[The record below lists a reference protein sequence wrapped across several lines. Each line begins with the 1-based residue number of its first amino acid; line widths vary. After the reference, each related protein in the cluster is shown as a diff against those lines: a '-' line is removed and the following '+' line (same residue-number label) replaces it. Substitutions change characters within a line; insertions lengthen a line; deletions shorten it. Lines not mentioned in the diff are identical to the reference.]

1 MASSTETVSAT
12 KQRLAEAGVQYCFA
26 SYVDVHGRP
35 KAKGSPMSSF
45 EKMCKGSELFT
56 VGAMEGL
63 GLIGPQEDECA
74 AVPDVDRAVVCPWD
88 HSFAWLPSDLYYHG
102 KPYANCPRVILKR
115 VCETARKQGYVFNV
129 GIEAEFYVLQKV
141 DGKWVPITGVPF
153 NGPCPAYDMHLT
165 TASKAFL
172 DPVAKALDELGWGLY
187 SFDQEGGTGQY
198 ELDCDYADAVT
209 TADRFVFLRMLTKE
223 FAKKIG
229 AVATWMPKPFH
240 TDFRSGAHFNMSLAD
255 VATGANI
262 FAGKPGK
269 LAKKYGIE
277 LPDAAFHFT
286 AGLLAHAPALV
297 ALGSP
302 THNSYKGLIA
312 QGDMPDI
319 SWAPVLRCYGR
330 NNRSAMLRLP
340 WSRPCIEN
348 RSPDSACNPYLVA
361 AFSLAA
367 GLDGIAKQLDP
378 GKPVNENA
386 YVIDHKGRK
395 RLGVERLPSTLIES
409 LRAWETDELVGEVFG
424 EEFREIYFKQ
434 KLGEWEKGFYRVDD
448 AEREK
453 HIPYI

>member
-1 MASSTETVSAT
+1 MASSAEVVAAT
-12 KQRLAEAGVQYCFA
+12 KKRLLEAGVQYSFA

-35 KAKGSPMSSF
+35 KAKGSPMSAF

-74 AVPDVDRAVVCPWD
+74 AVPDVERAVVCPWD
-88 HSFAWLPSDLYYHG
+88 HSFAWLPSDLHYHG
-102 KPYANCPRVILKR
+102 KPYVNCPRVILKR
-115 VCETARKQGYVFNV
+115 VCEQARKQGYAFNV
-129 GIEAEFYVLQKV
+129 GIEAEFYVLRQV
-141 DGKWVPITGVPF
+141 EGAWVPITGVPF
-153 NGPCPAYDMHLT
+153 SGPCPAYDMHLT

-172 DPVAKALDELGWGLY
+172 DPMIKGLDELGWGLY

-198 ELDCDYADAVT
+198 ELDCVYADALT
-209 TADRFVFLRMLTKE
+209 TADRFVFLRMMAKE
-223 FAKKIG
+223 YAKQIG

-255 VATGANI
+255 AATGMNI

-269 LAKKYGIE
+269 LAKKYGIA
-277 LPDAAFHFT
+277 LPDSAYHFT

-297 ALGSP
+297 ALSCP
-302 THNSYKGLIA
+302 THNSYKGLLA

-348 RSPDSACNPYLVA
+348 RSPDSACNPYLVS

-386 YVIDHKGRK
+386 YVIDHKGRR
-395 RLGVERLPSTLIES
+395 RLGVDRLPSTLIES
-409 LRAWETDELVGEVFG
+409 LRAWESDELVGEVFG
-424 EEFREIYFKQ
+424 EDFREIYFKQ

-448 AEREK
+448 IEREK
-453 HIPYI
+453 HLPYI